1 MMKPKLVVEVT
12 SSIPASNPKSNL
24 NMITPAA
31 NGCATAECAG
41 GVAGIKNSIR
51 DIKDVRKDVT
61 DGAALVGWS
70 ADIAAATSTMC

>member
-1 MMKPKLVVEVT
+1 
-12 SSIPASNPKSNL
+12 
-24 NMITPAA
+24 MITPAA

-70 ADIAAATSTMC
+70 ADIAAATPQ